1 MYVVQFHQ
9 FARTLYKKVLNGFS
23 SGLIYQISEKHIRQR
38 LASTSNIY
46 ILDSSDLRI
55 QTGNV
60 KQATYKFYQLQE
72 KKLLCNHMTVLNHS
86 NLRLCYFYSSSFGGF
101 LAVNAGLL

>member
-9 FARTLYKKVLNGFS
+9 FARTLYKKILNGFS
-23 SGLIYQISEKHIRQR
+23 SGLLYQISEKHIRQR

-55 QTGNV
+55 RTGNV

-72 KKLLCNHMTVLNHS
+72 KKLLCNHMTSLE
-86 NLRLCYFYSSSFGGF
+86 SF
-101 LAVNAGLL
+101 